1 MARLPNRKQQALK
14 FFTNG
19 KAAQN
24 AYGLFDQVG
33 EIVRR
38 TDRAAQR
45 ARASTARRV
54 QPIAREEVLKMFNLK
69 PGQISG
75 KFRTVTTGDTV
86 RLMASQ
92 RRLPL
97 IAFGGNWK
105 GPVADGATAEIVRGK
120 RETFDSGFIAEVKGL
135 RSIRV
140 RERRGSKRALR
151 GPLKMLRGPS
161 PRDMVTGRRTDA
173 EHGTPLGSYGTA
185 PAEKI
190 LARLVAY
197 HIDELRRLFAVE
209 AKRG

>member
-24 AYGLFDQVG
+24 AYGLYDQVG

-54 QPIAREEVLKMFNLK
+54 QPIAREEVLKVFNLK
-69 PGQISG
+69 PGQLSG
-75 KFRTVTTGDTV
+75 KYRSVVTGDTV
-86 RLMASQ
+86 RLYASE

-97 IAFGGNWK
+97 LAFGGTWK
-105 GPVADGATAEIVRGK
+105 GPKTDGATAEIVRGK

-140 RERRGSKRALR
+140 RKRTGTKRAPR
-151 GPLKMLRGPS
+151 GPLQILRGPS
-161 PRDMVTGRRTDA
+161 ARDMVTGRRTDPEA
-173 EHGTPLGSYGTA
+173 GTPLGTYGA
-185 PAEKI
+185 PVAQKI
-190 LARLVAY
+190 LARLTAF
-197 HIDELRRLFAVE
+197 HIAELRRLYAVE
-209 AKRG
+209 AKGG